1 MRELEPWADSYT
13 HVYEATGLLTDRT
26 VLAHCIH
33 LSDDEVRAIRESG
46 AGIAH
51 CPNSN
56 CSIRD
61 SIQCPYKYH
70 ESQNV
75 LYCCHLL
82 MLCRGN
88 PTLGCHSRQCY

>member
-61 SIQCPYKYH
+61 SIQYPYKYTGNRLL
-70 ESQNV
+70 SNLFIRQN
-75 LYCCHLL
+75 H
-82 MLCRGN
+82 M
-88 PTLGCHSRQCY
+88 